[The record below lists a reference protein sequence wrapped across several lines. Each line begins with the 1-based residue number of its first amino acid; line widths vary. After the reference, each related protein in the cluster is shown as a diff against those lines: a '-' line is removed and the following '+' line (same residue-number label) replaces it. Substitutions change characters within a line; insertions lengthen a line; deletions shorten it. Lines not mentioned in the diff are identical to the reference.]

1 MNLEFSRFL
10 AARYSDIRTTFPQ
23 EGRRK
28 WLLRALDAFW
38 AANPPISKPSAATA
52 SEDQVISSEDADP
65 LDQLLDD
72 VDGGVVLRTDF
83 SNDGAWAAFLSR
95 LKVAEEEYAEANKPA
110 ERDEDTKMDGD
121 DEQSDSESE
130 ASGQLIKVID
140 PSRPEDRSLF
150 QNISNLGALRL
161 LNDVDIRP
169 APTLPTG
176 TKRISPPNR
185 LVDRS
190 GWQEIY
196 SGLNIWIYD
205 SRSNTDQSLR
215 LVSQEGDVYGTAT
228 GDSWRAQVSHIY
240 ELQFNMTFLDMKI
253 NFGGLDRWDLTERTR
268 NMAEAE
274 TV

>member
-1 MNLEFSRFL
+1 MNLEFAQFL
-10 AARYSDIRTTFPQ
+10 ATQYSGIRTAFPQ

-38 AANPPISKPSAATA
+38 AANPPVPKPSAATA

-65 LDQLLDD
+65 LDRLLDD

-83 SNDGAWAAFLSR
+83 SNDEAWSAFLSR
-95 LKVAEEEYAEANKPA
+95 LKVAEEEYAEANKP
-110 ERDEDTKMDGD
+110 DEDTKMDDGD
-121 DEQSDSESE
+121 DESDEESE

-140 PSRPEDRSLF
+140 SSTPGERSLF
-150 QNISNLGALRL
+150 QDISNLRALRL
-161 LNDVDIRP
+161 VNDVDIRP
-169 APTLPTG
+169 APTMPAG
-176 TKRISPPNR
+176 TKRVSPPNR

-196 SGLNIWIYD
+196 SGVNIWIYD

-228 GDSWRAQVSHIY
+228 GDSWRAQVSHVY

-268 NMAEAE
+268 NMTEAE
-274 TV
+274 SV

>member
-1 MNLEFSRFL
+1 MNLEFAQFL
-10 AARYSDIRTTFPQ
+10 ATRYNRIRTTFPQ

-28 WLLRALDAFW
+28 WHLRALDAFW
-38 AANPPISKPSAATA
+38 AASPYIPKPSAATA
-52 SEDQVISSEDADP
+52 SENQVISSEDADP
-65 LDQLLDD
+65 LDLLLDD
-72 VDGGVVLRTDF
+72 VDGGIVLRTDF
-83 SNDGAWAAFLSR
+83 SNDEAWAAFLSR
-95 LKVAEEEYAEANKPA
+95 LKVAEEEYAETNKP
-110 ERDEDTKMDGD
+110 DEDTKIDDGD
-121 DEQSDSESE
+121 ESDEESE

-140 PSRPEDRSLF
+140 PSTPEERSLF
-150 QNISNLGALRL
+150 QYISNLRVLRL

-169 APTLPTG
+169 APTLPAG

-196 SGLNIWIYD
+196 SGVNIWIYD

-228 GDSWRAQVSHIY
+228 GDSWRAQVSHVY

-253 NFGGLDRWDLTERTR
+253 NFGGLDRWDLAERTR
-268 NMAEAE
+268 NMTEA
-274 TV
+274 VSV

>member
-1 MNLEFSRFL
+1 MNLEFAQFL
-10 AARYSDIRTTFPQ
+10 ATRYNRIRTAFPQ

-38 AANPPISKPSAATA
+38 AANPPIPKPSAATA

-65 LDQLLDD
+65 LDRLLDD

-83 SNDGAWAAFLSR
+83 SNDEAWSAFLSR
-95 LKVAEEEYAEANKPA
+95 LKVAEEEYTEANKP
-110 ERDEDTKMDGD
+110 DEDTKMDHDDDGD
-121 DEQSDSESE
+121 ESDEESE
-130 ASGQLIKVID
+130 ASGQLIKIID
-140 PSRPEDRSLF
+140 PSTPEERSLF
-150 QNISNLGALRL
+150 QDISNLRALRL
-161 LNDVDIRP
+161 VNDVDIRP
-169 APTLPTG
+169 APTLPAG

-196 SGLNIWIYD
+196 SGVNIWIYD

-228 GDSWRAQVSHIY
+228 GDSWRAQVSHVY

-253 NFGGLDRWDLTERTR
+253 NFGGLDRWDLAERAR
-268 NMAEAE
+268 NMTEAE
-274 TV
+274 SV

>member
-1 MNLEFSRFL
+1 MNLEFAQFL
-10 AARYSDIRTTFPQ
+10 ATRYHRIRTEFPQ

-38 AANPPISKPSAATA
+38 TATPPIPKPSAATA
-52 SEDQVISSEDADP
+52 SEDQVISSEDADH
-65 LDQLLDD
+65 LDRLLDD

-83 SNDGAWAAFLSR
+83 SNNEAWAAFRSR
-95 LKVAEEEYAEANKPA
+95 LKVAEEEHAEASKPN
-110 ERDEDTKMDGD
+110 EDTKMDDEDDGD
-121 DEQSDSESE
+121 ESDEESE

-140 PSRPEDRSLF
+140 PSTPEERSLF
-150 QNISNLGALRL
+150 QDISNLQALRL
-161 LNDVDIRP
+161 VNDVDIRP
-169 APTLPTG
+169 APTVPAE
-176 TKRISPPNR
+176 TKRISSPNR

-196 SGLNIWIYD
+196 SGVNIWIYD

-228 GDSWRAQVSHIY
+228 GDSWRAQVSHVY

-253 NFGGLDRWDLTERTR
+253 NFGGLDRWDLAERTR
-268 NMAEAE
+268 NMTEAE
-274 TV
+274 SM